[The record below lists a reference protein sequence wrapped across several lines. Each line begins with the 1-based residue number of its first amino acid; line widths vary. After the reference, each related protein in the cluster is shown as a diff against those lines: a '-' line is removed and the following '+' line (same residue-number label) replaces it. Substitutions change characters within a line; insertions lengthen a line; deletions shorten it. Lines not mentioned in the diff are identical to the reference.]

1 MLRECRIASACSN
14 AFILALGR
22 WWTVAEPEL
31 TVDVLGRTDKTAML
45 SEEVYLRQFGQSK
58 LAAMGQEQ
66 LEQALA
72 RAKQRVLEFEEY
84 EKELRRSEVRFD

>member
-1 MLRECRIASACSN
+1 
-14 AFILALGR
+14 
-22 WWTVAEPEL
+22 
-31 TVDVLGRTDKTAML
+31 ML